1 MPPPLGHLLGS
12 HCPQEACLAASLCLV
27 LRVPLTSPAKNS
39 LPCPLSTLHP
49 FHDDRASLLCLS
61 EAVSPLVKWG
71 WQGSHLGGPILRGW
85 R

>member
-49 FHDDRASLLCLS
+49 FHDDRASLLCLF